1 MIPTKKSSFHLPQ
14 PENSGCGNE
23 GSAQPK
29 TNKYFLKIKYPKKI
43 KIKYQIKY
51 HFKELFE
58 SGRERQISYN
68 IAYMWNLEKCYGWT
82 YLQGRNRDTDVEKKK
97 DKTQLLDT
105 KGGKRG
111 EMNWETR
118 IDIYIT
124 IDG

>member
-29 TNKYFLKIKYPKKI
+29 INKYFL

-82 YLQGRNRDTDVEKKK
+82 YLQGRNRDTDVGKKTK
-97 DKTQLLDT
+97 NKTQLLDT

-124 IDG
+124 TDG